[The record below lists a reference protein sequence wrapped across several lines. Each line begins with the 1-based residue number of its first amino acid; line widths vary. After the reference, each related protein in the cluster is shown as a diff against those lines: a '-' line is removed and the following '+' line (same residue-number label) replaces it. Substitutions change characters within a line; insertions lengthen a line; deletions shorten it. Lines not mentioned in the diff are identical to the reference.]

1 MSSSFQIKDNQL
13 NMNIK
18 DLPHN
23 IEAEQGML
31 GAILLNNE
39 IYYDISETIITEHF
53 YEPVHRLI
61 YDVIGKMILKGQI
74 ATPITLKSFFEV
86 ENNLEEIGGSNYLV
100 RLANSAVSL
109 DYAKNYAKII
119 YDLAVRRGLY
129 DLGGKIQYDAI
140 RNDIESKP
148 EDLIEETEKDLYQL
162 SEKGTSK
169 NSVRT
174 FQSSVEEA
182 IELAKKAFEKD
193 SSVVGISSNFTDLDT
208 KLGGF
213 HPSDLIIIAGRPS
226 MGKTSLA
233 TNIAFN
239 IAKDSHDNKETKS
252 SVLFFSLEMSS
263 EQLARRI
270 LSEQARISSNDIRRG
285 NLSENDLDNLVSVSK
300 EILEIPLY
308 IDDTPAVNIGTLS
321 SRARRL
327 KRNNGLGVIV
337 IDYLQLLRPSK
348 TSRNE
353 SRVLEISEITQ
364 GLKAL
369 AKELNVPIIAL
380 SQLSRQVEQREDK
393 KPQLS
398 DLRESGSIEQDSDVV
413 MFIFREEY
421 YLEKNAPSPGTAEFV
436 EWQQKMDEIHG
447 QADLLIMKQR
457 HGPTGNIK
465 LSFDA
470 KYTRFGNFISKDH
483 TDNYE

>member
-1 MSSSFQIKDNQL
+1 MSSTFQISPNNL
-13 NMNIK
+13 SIK
-18 DLPHN
+18 ELPHN
-23 IEAEQGML
+23 IEAEQGLL

-39 IYYDISETIITEHF
+39 MFYDISDILSVDHF
-53 YEPVHRLI
+53 YEQVHRLI
-61 YDVIGKMILKGQI
+61 FDVISKIILKGNI
-74 ATPITLKSFFEV
+74 ATPITLKSQFEI
-86 ENNLEEIGGSNYLV
+86 ENNLEEIGGSNYLI

-109 DYAKNYAKII
+109 EFAKSYAKII

-129 DLGGKIQYDAI
+129 ELGGKVQHDAI
-140 RNDIESKP
+140 ESAVDIKP
-148 EDLIEETEKDLYQL
+148 EDLIEETEKNLYQIA
-162 SEKGTSK
+162 EKGSSLNNVK
-169 NSVRT
+169 T
-174 FQSSVEEA
+174 FQSSLEEA

-193 SSVVGISSNFTDLDT
+193 SSVVRISSDFTELDS

-233 TNIAFN
+233 TNISFN
-239 IAKDSHDNKETKS
+239 IAKNAYTSNDMDS

-300 EILEIPLY
+300 DVIEIPLY
-308 IDDTPAVNIGTLS
+308 IDDTPALNIGTLS

-327 KRNNGLGVIV
+327 KRKNGLGVIV
-337 IDYLQLLRPSK
+337 VDYLQLLRPSK

-369 AKELNVPIIAL
+369 AKELNIPIIAL

-421 YLEKNAPSPGTAEFV
+421 YLEKNAPSPGTAEFI

-470 KYTRFGNFISKDH
+470 KYTRFGNFISKEH
-483 TDNYE
+483 SDNYE

>member
-1 MSSSFQIKDNQL
+1 MSSPIQIQSNNLDN
-13 NMNIK
+13 K
-18 DLPHN
+18 ELPHN
-23 IEAEQGML
+23 IEAEQGII

-39 IYYDISETIITEHF
+39 IYFEISDKINAESF
-53 YEPVHRLI
+53 YEPVHRII
-61 YDVIGKMILKGQI
+61 YDVVSKFISKGQL
-74 ATPITLKSFFEV
+74 ATPITLKSYFEV
-86 ENNLEEIGGSNYLV
+86 EKNLDEIGGSNYLV

-109 DYAKNYAKII
+109 DYAKSYAQII

-129 DLGGKIQYDAI
+129 ELGGKVQHNAI
-140 RNDIESKP
+140 EKNIEVRP
-148 EDLIEETEKDLYQL
+148 EDLIEDAERQLYQIA
-162 SEKGTSK
+162 EKGSTST
-169 NSVRT
+169 NIHT

-193 SSVVGISSNFTDLDT
+193 SSVVGISSEFIDLDA

-239 IAKDSHDNKETKS
+239 IAKNAHASNDTDS

-270 LSEQARISSNDIRRG
+270 LSEQAKISSNDIRRG
-285 NLSENDLDNLVSVSK
+285 NLSENDLDSLVSVSK
-300 EILEIPLY
+300 AVLEIPLF

-327 KRNNGLGVIV
+327 KRTNGLGVIV
-337 IDYLQLLRPSK
+337 VDYLQLLRPSK

-369 AKELNVPIIAL
+369 AKELNIPIIAL

-413 MFIFREEY
+413 MFIYREEY
-421 YLEKNAPSPGTAEFV
+421 YLEKNAPSPGTPEFI

-470 KYTRFGNFISKDH
+470 KYTRFGNFINKDQI
-483 TDNYE
+483 DSYE